1 MQKQKQRSKR
11 KSKRRRKRRKAQPAD
26 DDDIPSVNL
35 TRPCSICLLTVAS
48 LLLVLY
54 SGSKRVEWPSVKHRS
69 SLYLEQRVTIPFQYK
84 ESSAGPKSHNS
95 TISCREPYQFQLEEN
110 TDFRGNDLAGG
121 GGVKSFSLG
130 HCCAFCIHTVDCKS
144 FTFDASTKFCW
155 MKHSKPHKEKVA
167 KVTGAKMVSGSL
179 SDSSFSRKENRLN
192 RQLAKIGISPH
203 ALESITEVYQGSPR
217 KNTAWVAGYSV
228 KYGVYR
234 DSHIQLV
241 QDHLSRERRNY
252 IIMQHAIE
260 AQRDSPKERNVDMRS
275 NFRKEKSSKRKALVV
290 DVGAN
295 QGLFAL
301 FGAKMGAD
309 VIAVEPQLRLCR
321 LINWSVLQNGFS
333 IGREVVLYQS
343 AVLDTYDRVHMRDAN
358 INEGAI
364 GTIVPGRKGNIQAHP
379 ISDIVPTNRSV
390 AFLKIDVEGA
400 ELAALR
406 SAYKL
411 FLVKSVDNVVVEFG
425 PPSRWRRTLNM
436 APTVGIKVMTEM
448 VNKFSF
454 EIRLLDSQVYSTYD
468 HTKSIS
474 SASNGNYK
482 PISTIKDMEALVAA
496 MAKCDCEAYLWFVHN
511 DALEAKVRDTSI
523 NGDGISGIFSWL
535 RL

>member
-1 MQKQKQRSKR
+1 MVVK
-11 KSKRRRKRRKAQPAD
+11 
-26 DDDIPSVNL
+26 
-35 TRPCSICLLTVAS
+35 
-48 LLLVLY
+48 
-54 SGSKRVEWPSVKHRS
+54 GSKGLLSRHRS

-84 ESSAGPKSHNS
+84 GSSAGPKSHNS
-95 TISCREPYQFQLEEN
+95 TISCRKPYQFQLEEN

-130 HCCAFCIHTVDCKS
+130 HCCAFCIHTVNCKS
-144 FTFDASTKFCW
+144 FTFDAATKFCW

-192 RQLAKIGISPH
+192 RQLAKIGMSPH
-203 ALESITEVYQGSPR
+203 ALESITEVYQGNPR

-241 QDHLSRERRNY
+241 KDHLSRERRNY

-260 AQRDSPKERNVDMRS
+260 DQRDSPKLRNVDMRS
-275 NFRKEKSSKRKALVV
+275 NFRKKKFKEKALVV

-343 AVLDTYDRVHMRDAN
+343 AVLDTYDRVNMRDAN

-364 GTIVPGRKGNIQAHP
+364 GTIVPGRQEIFKRIQY
-379 ISDIVPTNRSV
+379 PT
-390 AFLKIDVEGA
+390 
-400 ELAALR
+400 
-406 SAYKL
+406 L
-411 FLVKSVDNVVVEFG
+411 FPLTDQLHF
-425 PPSRWRRTLNM
+425 
-436 APTVGIKVMTEM
+436 
-448 VNKFSF
+448 
-454 EIRLLDSQVYSTYD
+454 
-468 HTKSIS
+468 
-474 SASNGNYK
+474 
-482 PISTIKDMEALVAA
+482 
-496 MAKCDCEAYLWFVHN
+496 
-511 DALEAKVRDTSI
+511 
-523 NGDGISGIFSWL
+523 
-535 RL
+535 